1 MSPEQKQL
9 VDNLRAIAQRK
20 GPAERDELL
29 SKAASLEQYFED
41 EPRLQRETAE
51 AEARLREARRTLFWV
66 KMGLLACA
74 VGLAGAV
81 AWLFW

>member
-9 VDNLRAIAQRK
+9 LDNLHAIAQRK
-20 GPAERDELL
+20 DPAERDELL
-29 SKAASLEQYFED
+29 AKAALLEQYFED
-41 EPRLQRETAE
+41 EPRLQREAAE
-51 AEARLREARRTLFWV
+51 AEARLRHARRTLFWV

-74 VGLAGAV
+74 VGLVGAV